1 MKKIKCNEEFPQQ
14 PQSTKSVGINKIS
27 HVNGNPK
34 RVGVAI
40 LTSDKIDFKS
50 KAIIREK
57 ERQYI

>member
-50 KAIIREK
+50 KTKIRD
-57 ERQYI
+57 R